1 MDLWILELFSNGKS
15 GGPDA
20 RCVDRPTRLGSMV
33 AVDGGKPDETVPEG
47 CSSSMSGSGEVVR
60 W

>member
-1 MDLWILELFSNGKS
+1 
-15 GGPDA
+15 
-20 RCVDRPTRLGSMV
+20 MV
-33 AVDGGKPDETVPEG
+33 VVDGGKPDETVPEG